1 MTCLRATGTS
11 PSCSRTYKYGHP
23 LRWAG
28 FLVLSSG
35 LWFFWVL
42 FYYKFF
48 IAHYGHFAQAMAE
61 TVGSIMGNHAGRG
74 RYLMEENYSRELYLG
89 QNFLLLK

>member
-1 MTCLRATGTS
+1 MV
-11 PSCSRTYKYGHP
+11 YG
-23 LRWAG
+23 
-28 FLVLSSG
+28 
-35 LWFFWVL
+35 FFWVL

-74 RYLMEENYSRELYLG
+74 RYLMEENYSRGALLRSELFAAKIVLNYGFSSYESMLH
-89 QNFLLLK
+89 QTLLNPI

>member
-1 MTCLRATGTS
+1 M
-11 PSCSRTYKYGHP
+11 
-23 LRWAG
+23 
-28 FLVLSSG
+28 
-35 LWFFWVL
+35 